1 VATAE
6 ITASFALEDGDI
18 IITLQTPDGPVK
30 RSLGKYSYNT
40 LEIDTLEMFSIF
52 QFAFNQGK
60 EAKAYELRLLLGVGG
75 AI

>member
-6 ITASFALEDGDI
+6 ITASFALEDGNI

-30 RSLGKYSYNT
+30 RSLGKYSY
-40 LEIDTLEMFSIF
+40 DAPEMFSIF

-75 AI
+75 NL